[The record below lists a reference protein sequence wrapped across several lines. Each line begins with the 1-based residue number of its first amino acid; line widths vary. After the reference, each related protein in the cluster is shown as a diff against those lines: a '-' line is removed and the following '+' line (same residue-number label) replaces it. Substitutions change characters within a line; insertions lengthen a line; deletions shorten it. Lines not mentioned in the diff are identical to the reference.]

1 MSSVKIVEA
10 TSGSS
15 RMAKRKADVLGQE
28 IAQFLKDER
37 KKVDTKKAGKVFA
50 EKDEQEA
57 KDEARLAKHENE
69 LEIKEEEVDIAEMFE
84 EDDEAK
90 LKLTTTLKDN
100 VKHWEETGASNFC
113 LSVIKNG
120 YKMNLEGFDET
131 IEYQEKNNQSYFENK
146 EFANNAVDTM
156 AKYGVVKRV
165 ETAKCINPLTV
176 ATSNAGKRRLC
187 LDLSRKVNV
196 HSKAPKFKIRSLKEV
211 ANMVEP
217 EDYGFSFDL
226 RSFYHQIPISR
237 EQRTLLGLAIER
249 EEGEEEEIYV
259 FTQLPFGLNDAA
271 RCVTKMM
278 KRPLERWRGWGA
290 RVAEVHIDDG
300 IVFAAGKEFTL
311 DLSRKVR
318 EDLVRYGLLISE
330 DKCAWG
336 ARRNILWVGFT
347 WDTVRFKMLLPEEKV
362 KRVLARVDE
371 LREQANKL
379 VPVKKLAGMCSLL
392 TALRP
397 ALGDMTRFRSRSMLQ
412 LVAKTQEQYGW
423 GGGVKLDEKALDELQ
438 FWRENVVG
446 LNGFPIRPRA
456 GLAELKQ
463 RWFVSDAGE
472 YLIGGVEWS
481 LAGRVEGTD
490 YQVHLS
496 KEEQVASS
504 TEREMIGMRAGLRL
518 NVAGLEGC
526 EVRWTCDNRAVSII
540 MRVGSMRPRLQELA
554 LDIHTLCSE
563 RGVTLEMDW
572 QARETQVVRYADKIS
587 KDFDTSDFAISDKDF
602 SALQK
607 EFGAFSCDYFASS
620 STFRMK
626 PFMSRYRCEGS
637 SGADAFSAG
646 WGKGFGYFHPPVH
659 RIVDTVRYAREQ
671 KAKGILVVP
680 SWQGAAFW
688 AFIKAEGGIKER
700 RKFRPFLEAPEYFR
714 NKTFVGIP
722 KFDFSVF
729 EFVF

>member
-1 MSSVKIVEA
+1 MSRASEEA
-10 TSGSS
+10 LGSLWLVGQS
-15 RMAKRKADVLGQE
+15 RMAKRKGDVSEQE
-28 IAQFLKDER
+28 IAKFLKEER
-37 KKVDTKKAGKVFA
+37 KKVDNENEEKKA
-50 EKDEQEA
+50 
-57 KDEARLAKHENE
+57 
-69 LEIKEEEVDIAEMFE
+69 KEEEKLAKYENEPELQEEEDDVVEIFQ

-90 LKLTTTLKDN
+90 LKLTTTLKDHI
-100 VKHWEETGASNFC
+100 KHWEETGASNFC
-113 LSVIKNG
+113 LNVIKQG
-120 YKMNLEGFDET
+120 YKMKLEDWDET
-131 IEYQEKNNQSYFENK
+131 TEYQEKNNKSYFENQ
-146 EFANNAVDTM
+146 EFANKAVDTM

-176 ATSNAGKRRLC
+176 AINKAGKKRLC
-187 LDLSRKVNV
+187 LDLSRKVNA

-226 RSFYHQIPISR
+226 RSFYHQIPICR
-237 EQRTLLGLAIER
+237 EQRTLLGFAITR
-249 EEGEEEEIYV
+249 EEGGEEEVYV
-259 FTQLPFGLNDAA
+259 FTQIPFGLNDAA

-278 KRPLERWRGWGA
+278 KGPLERWRGWGA

-300 IVFAAGKEFTL
+300 IVFAAGRSFTL
-311 DLSRKVR
+311 DLSRRVR
-318 EDLVRYGLLISE
+318 DDLGRYGLLISE

-347 WDTVRFKMLLPEEKV
+347 WDTVRFKMFLPEEKV
-362 KRVLARVDE
+362 ARLLGRVDE
-371 LREQANKL
+371 LTRQANKL
-379 VPVKKLAGMCSLL
+379 VPIKQLAGVCSLL
-392 TALRP
+392 TSLRP

-412 LVAKTQEQYGW
+412 LVAKAQERFGW
-423 GGGVKLDEKALDELQ
+423 GGGVRLDNKAMDELK
-438 FWRENVVG
+438 FWRENVER

-472 YLIGGVEWS
+472 FQIGGVEWS
-481 LAGRVEGTD
+481 LGGRVEGTD
-490 YQVHLS
+490 YQVRLT
-496 KEEQVASS
+496 KEEQLGSS

-526 EVRWTCDNRAVSII
+526 EVRWTCDNKAVSII
-540 MRVGSMRPRLQELA
+540 MRVGSMKPWLQELA
-554 LDIHTLCSE
+554 LDIHTLCGE
-563 RGVTLEMDW
+563 HGVTLDVDW
-572 QARETQVVRYADKIS
+572 QPREMELVRWADAIS
-587 KDFDTSDFAISDKDF
+587 KDFDASDFAISAKDF

-607 EFGAFSCDYFASS
+607 EFGEFSCDFFASS
-620 STFRMK
+620 ATYRMK

-646 WGKGFGYFHPPVH
+646 WGEGFGYFHPPVH

-680 SWQGAAFW
+680 CWQGAAFW
-688 AFIKAEGGIKER
+688 AFIKAEGGIRER
-700 RKFRPFLEAPEYFR
+700 RRFRPFLEAPEYFR
-714 NKTFVGIP
+714 NKTFAGTP
-722 KFDFSVF
+722 KFDFSIF